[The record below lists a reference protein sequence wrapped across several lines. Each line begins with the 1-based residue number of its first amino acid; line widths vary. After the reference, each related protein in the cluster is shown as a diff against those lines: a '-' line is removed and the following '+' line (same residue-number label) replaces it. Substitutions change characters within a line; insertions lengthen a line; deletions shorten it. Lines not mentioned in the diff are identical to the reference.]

1 MHHYFVV
8 ICVTKRHR
16 DINVDASNI
25 HTQVPAVHSMSDA
38 VLIVF
43 VSDGMLCSKFRTS
56 GYPKLVP

>member
-1 MHHYFVV
+1 M
-8 ICVTKRHR
+8 
-16 DINVDASNI
+16 DASNI

>member
-38 VLIVF
+38 VSVVF
-43 VSDGMLCSKFRTS
+43 VSDGMFYTS
-56 GYPKLVP
+56 